1 MSVNRQS
8 SRISGERARNS
19 GSWGSSRFCAK
30 VVEDVSRNIPLG
42 QLAPLREAARTGRP
56 VFTMVY
62 DDAASVRVWLDPR
75 DGAPAAPLEMILK
88 DLHFAKEAAS
98 DAPGLSAF
106 AEIYAN
112 ASAEGLGELDVTAIV
127 RRYLP
132 V

>member
-1 MSVNRQS
+1 MAKPVASAAVKTAGAVML
-8 SRISGERARNS
+8 SGA
-19 GSWGSSRFCAK
+19 F
-30 VVEDVSRNIPLG
+30 
-42 QLAPLREAARTGRP
+42 
-56 VFTMVY
+56 
-62 DDAASVRVWLDPR
+62 
-75 DGAPAAPLEMILK
+75 APAAPLEMILK